1 MSRKFLK
8 KIKIVYLQM
17 LKLRLWL
24 TNWTS
29 IKMLWLNLE
38 NGSLFISQKLN
49 LLLHHWIM
57 NGPKSNTQ
65 NVEVICPHSL
75 MKLLENKVC
84 KQLMLKLNY
93 NSFSMESV
101 NKTGFRIQ
109 QQLFNALMLIL
120 KQKLLHLFQKY
131 FKKFQ

>member
-1 MSRKFLK
+1 
-8 KIKIVYLQM
+8 
-17 LKLRLWL
+17 
-24 TNWTS
+24 
-29 IKMLWLNLE
+29 
-38 NGSLFISQKLN
+38 
-49 LLLHHWIM
+49 M